1 MRTRIAIS
9 ALMVL
14 AGCLSTAARVIVV
27 PSGSG
32 VSAPAKA
39 AGCSL
44 TVLRTPPRDQP
55 YDELAS
61 LHYTTDQGWSGDPAA
76 AQNAIREQAC
86 ALGADAVLVIQEFM
100 PGVSASS
107 GSLGKSPTMA
117 GLAIRF
123 RPTAAVTTAGGATA
137 P

>member
-1 MRTRIAIS
+1 MRTRMATT

-14 AGCLSTAARVIVV
+14 AGCVGFSTAPHVTVV

-32 VSAPAKA
+32 ASAPAKA

-44 TVLRTPPRDQP
+44 PVLRTPPRDQP

-61 LHYTTDQGWSGDPAA
+61 LHYTTNLFWSGDPAA

-86 ALGADAVLVIQEFM
+86 ALGADVVLVTQEFV
-100 PGVSASS
+100 PGVP
-107 GSLGKSPTMA
+107 GGDGKPPTMA

-123 RPTAAVTTAGGATA
+123 RPAAAVTPAGGAAA

>member
-1 MRTRIAIS
+1 MRTRIAIT

-14 AGCLSTAARVIVV
+14 AGCASFTAPRVTVV

-39 AGCSL
+39 ADCSL
-44 TVLRTPPRDQP
+44 TVLRAPPREQP

-61 LHYTTDQGWSGDPAA
+61 LHYTTNLFWSGDPAT
-76 AQNAIREQAC
+76 AQSAIREQAC
-86 ALGADAVLVIQEFM
+86 ALGADAVLVTQEFM
-100 PGVSASS
+100 PGVPGGS
-107 GSLGKSPTMA
+107 GKPPTMA

-123 RPTAAVTTAGGATA
+123 RPAAAVTPAGGAA
-137 P
+137 AK